1 MLVTTKNVTLN
12 GQSTIELEGQKRV
25 AATMTAVLGENG
37 SFSKSENVI
46 DLALYEANKAAVQED
61 MKEFSDMAY
70 ELASGIE
77 I

>member
-46 DLALYEANKAAVQED
+46 DLALYEANKVAVQAD
-61 MKEFSDMAY
+61 MKEFSNIAY
-70 ELASGIE
+70 ELAAKPE
-77 I
+77 

>member
-1 MLVTTKNVTLN
+1 MLVTTKNVMLN
-12 GQSTIELEGQKRV
+12 GQSTIELEGQKKI

-46 DLALYEANKAAVQED
+46 DLALYEANKADVQAD
-61 MKEFSDMAY
+61 MKKFSDMAY